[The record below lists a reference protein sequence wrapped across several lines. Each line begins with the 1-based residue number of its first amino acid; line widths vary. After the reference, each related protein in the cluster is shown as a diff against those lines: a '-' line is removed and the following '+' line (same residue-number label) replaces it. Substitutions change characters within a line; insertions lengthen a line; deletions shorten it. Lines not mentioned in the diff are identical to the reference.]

1 MSERPFLPLA
11 RPRVGEAE
19 ATALAR
25 VLASRHLAMGPET
38 TALEGEVGDLLDG
51 VEVAAVSSGGTALLC
66 ALATLDL
73 SPGDEVVVP
82 AFTFPAAAQAAA
94 WLGLTPVAA
103 DVDPDTMAV
112 TPATIAAACGPRTRV
127 VVVVHP
133 FGMGAPVD
141 AIRGE
146 VGSLPLI
153 EDAACALGGMTASG
167 RAIGTVGDLGCF
179 SLHPR
184 KLATAGEG
192 GLVTGRPERMAR
204 VRRLRDYGRTGS
216 GPDDAF
222 GEVGLNFRLSDL
234 AAAVARVQVAAL
246 PESLARREAL
256 AGAYRRRLDD
266 VPGVR
271 VQGRARESAG
281 RVWQSLVVRLD
292 RDAAPV
298 RTALAAA
305 GVGAGIAAHALTRQ
319 TFFRKGQPDAP
330 ACPVAEELARTTL
343 ALPLFDEMVDA
354 DVAHVVDALGRVMRG
369 AG

>member
-11 RPRVGEAE
+11 RPRVGDAE
-19 ATALAR
+19 ATAVAR

-38 TALEGEVGDLLDG
+38 AALEGEVGDLLG
-51 VEVAAVSSGGTALLC
+51 GAPVAAVSSGGTALLC

-73 SPGDEVVVP
+73 HPGDEVVVP
-82 AFTFPAAAQAAA
+82 AFTFPAAAQATL
-94 WLGLTPVAA
+94 WLGAVPVAA

-112 TPATIAAACGPRTRV
+112 TPVTVAAACGSRTRA

-133 FGMGAPVD
+133 FGLAAPVD
-141 AIRGE
+141 AIRNGMDP
-146 VGSLPLI
+146 LPI
-153 EDAACALGGMTASG
+153 VEDGACALGGRTASG

-184 KLATAGEG
+184 KLATSGEG
-192 GLVTGRPERMAR
+192 GLVTGRPDRMER

-222 GEVGLNFRLSDL
+222 GEPGLNFRLSDL
-234 AAAVARVQVAAL
+234 AAAVARVQVEAL
-246 PESLARREAL
+246 PDSLVRREVL
-256 AGAYRRRLDD
+256 ATVYRTRLAD

-271 VQGRARESAG
+271 VQDPGTPG

-292 RDAAPV
+292 RDAGPV
-298 RTALAAA
+298 RAALVAA
-305 GVGAGIAAHALTRQ
+305 GIGAGIAAHALTRQ
-319 TFFRKGQPDAP
+319 TFFRREQPDAP

-343 ALPLFDEMVDA
+343 ALPLFDEMA
-354 DVAHVVDALGRVMRG
+354 AAEVAHVVDVLDRVMRTPG
-369 AG
+369 

>member
-1 MSERPFLPLA
+1 MSDRPFLPLA

-38 TALEGEVGDLLDG
+38 TALEREVGDLLGG
-51 VEVAAVSSGGTALLC
+51 VEVAAVSSGGTGLLC

-73 SPGDEVVVP
+73 RPGDEVVVP

-94 WLGLTPVAA
+94 WLGATPVAA

-112 TPATIAAACGPRTRV
+112 TPATIAAVCGPRTRV

-133 FGMGAPVD
+133 FGLAAPVD

-146 VGSLPLI
+146 VGPLPII

-167 RAIGTVGDLGCF
+167 QAVGTVGDMGCF

-184 KLATAGEG
+184 KLATSGEG
-192 GLVTGRPERMAR
+192 GLVTGRPDRLAL

-222 GEVGLNFRLSDL
+222 GEVGLNFRLSDI
-234 AAAVARVQVAAL
+234 AAAVARAQVATL
-246 PESLARREAL
+246 PDSLARREAL
-256 AGAYRRRLDD
+256 AAAYRARLGD

-271 VQGRARESAG
+271 VQGRPHESAG
-281 RVWQSLVVRLD
+281 RVWQSLVVLLD
-292 RDAAPV
+292 RDATPV
-298 RTALAAA
+298 RAALVAS

-319 TFFRKGQPDAP
+319 TFFRKRQPNAP
-330 ACPVAEELARTTL
+330 GCPVAEELARTTL
-343 ALPLFDEMVDA
+343 ALPLFDEMEDA
-354 DVAHVVDALGRVMRG
+354 DVAHVVDVLGRVMRS